1 MQTLVE
7 YLRRNIMGRP
17 MYTGELVYSL
27 EDGALEGV
35 YSDQM
40 TFSGLESS
48 SGGMKF
54 DLFVAS
60 REKIHEMDAD
70 GKRGSLRKDFSGLS
84 HFRYELALRK
94 SSGEITGHMRY
105 VGGTLNPA
113 PAEAMASAVTGFRF
127 KGGEVRWQEQEM
139 IYRDQPG
146 PGGALRP
153 VAFVADC
160 RFYFEED
167 RLCYEYDGVCMDVD
181 PKTGLRTTSTAAFPK
196 FVAKERIARARDWDD
211 SHD

>member
-1 MQTLVE
+1 MLTLVE
-7 YLRRNIMGRP
+7 YLRRNVMGRQLH
-17 MYTGELVYSL
+17 TDELVYSL

-35 YSDQM
+35 YSDRM

-48 SGGMKF
+48 GTGMKF
-54 DLFVAS
+54 DLFLAS
-60 REKIHEMDAD
+60 DEKIHEKGAD
-70 GKRGSLRKDFSGLS
+70 GGRGPLRKDFGALS

-105 VGGTLNPA
+105 VGGTMDQA

-127 KGGEVRWQEQEM
+127 KCGEVRWREEEM

-146 PGGALRP
+146 PGGAVRS
-153 VAFVADC
+153 VAFLADC

-167 RLCYEYDGVCMDVD
+167 RLCYEYDGVCLDVD
-181 PKTGLRTTSTAAFPK
+181 PKTGLRTPSTSAFPK
-196 FVAKERIARARDWDD
+196 FVAREHAAKARDGGERP
-211 SHD
+211 